1 MSERKIFISKRC
13 SHSTRLL
20 VGLSQH
26 DLLKYFDIINIDVQN
41 QIPPFVKS
49 VPTLFHNGQ
58 IVAGQ
63 PLFDY
68 MNEFAKKIMTAN
80 EKKESKE
87 DDEFEGWCPD
97 GGCSIGFSE
106 ISEKDDNFKDSF
118 HKDITGSFEQLAP
131 QGAPLGGPSELNTEN
146 SSSDKR
152 TDEFNQKYEQL
163 MSNRNNLLK

>member
-87 DDEFEGWCPD
+87 DDEFEGWCPE

-118 HKDITGSFEQLAP
+118 YKDITGGFEQLAP
-131 QGAPLGGPSELNTEN
+131 QGAPSGGSSGLNTEN

-152 TDEFNQKYEQL
+152 TDEFNQKYEQF
-163 MSNRNNLLK
+163 MSNRDNLLK